1 MVQQLLFNAPLNS
14 WCLCRANCV
23 CTVKKKTT
31 QQSLKRTAVSF
42 SSSTFDGAG
51 RNDAPC
57 RSSITSWDNAGFIQ
71 VGSRHHH
78 LLQILMDLQQN
89 NKYGLKDKKYYHIFQ
104 LKLRHPSLTAH
115 KVTYVLLYYSIRWS
129 SVLLSS
135 HRHIAHVKPL
145 ILQLSQPCYGVSEW
159 DIKWCTTVMNF
170 TACLSCKSSMTEASY
185 PNWCQNYS
193 LSMLLTHNSQLQA
206 LMVIVV
212 YSYCTLLQA
221 CAWLGNSWPNQP

>member
-89 NKYGLKDKKYYHIFQ
+89 NKYGLKHKKYYHIFQ

-135 HRHIAHVKPL
+135 HRQTYCPCKTTDTAAFSTLLWCTRVRHKMMHYSYEFHCLLVMQKLNDWSI
-145 ILQLSQPCYGVSEW
+145 LSQLMSEL
-159 DIKWCTTVMNF
+159 F
-170 TACLSCKSSMTEASY
+170 PL
-185 PNWCQNYS
+185 
-193 LSMLLTHNSQLQA
+193 HA
-206 LMVIVV
+206 LN
-212 YSYCTLLQA
+212 T
-221 CAWLGNSWPNQP
+221 